1 MTKDSDVLDRYMTTA
16 QAAKILGVTQRRI
29 QQLIEL
35 KEIEGAKIAGR
46 WLVVRDSVYRY
57 MGQK

>member
-1 MTKDSDVLDRYMTTA
+1 MTTA